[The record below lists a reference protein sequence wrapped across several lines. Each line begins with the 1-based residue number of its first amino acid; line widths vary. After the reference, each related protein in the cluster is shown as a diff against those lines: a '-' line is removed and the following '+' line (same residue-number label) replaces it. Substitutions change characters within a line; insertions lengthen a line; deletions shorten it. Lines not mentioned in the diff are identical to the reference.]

1 MKPKEKEHPP
11 ILGEIIKQKF
21 EESGLTVTEFA
32 RRIHTSRRNVYEIF
46 QKSSIE
52 TDMLYNISKVLGS
65 EWIVEYFI
73 EKFKYP
79 IKKDDTSNTPNKQDV
94 QQMLLDFISENK
106 RTLNEIKALQ
116 HLILEE
122 LAKKK

>member
-1 MKPKEKEHPP
+1 MEHKEKAK
-11 ILGEIIKQKF
+11 ILGELIKEKF

-65 EWIVEYFI
+65 DWIVEYFI
-73 EKFKYP
+73 EKFKYNAL
-79 IKKDDTSNTPNKQDV
+79 SNKSADKYQDIRD
-94 QQMLLDFISENK
+94 MLMEFISENK
-106 RTLNEIKALQ
+106 RTINEIKALQ

-122 LAKKK
+122 LEKKK